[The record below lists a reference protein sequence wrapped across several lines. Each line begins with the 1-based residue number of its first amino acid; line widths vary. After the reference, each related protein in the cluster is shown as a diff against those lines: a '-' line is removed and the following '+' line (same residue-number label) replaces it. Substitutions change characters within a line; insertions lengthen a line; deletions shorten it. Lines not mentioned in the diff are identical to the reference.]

1 MEAAIVFIGLFGILF
16 VIGAALGLVAFTR
29 LSKVDQND
37 LVRIPELLR
46 RVAELERRL
55 GIGQEAEPVTAEP
68 VPPPVLRP
76 PVPRPPFPVPPR
88 TDLETVIAGRWLNR
102 VGLLLVFLAAFY
114 ALKWEFDN
122 NVLGPTGRVALWTLV
137 GAGLV
142 AYGQW
147 LAARGH
153 RYLADGLTGLGGAVL
168 YLTLYFGW
176 SYYKLF
182 PPVAAFVAMILVTA
196 AMLAIAVGRDSQRV
210 ALLGLIGG
218 FATPLL
224 ASQGQDA
231 QVVLFSYLLI
241 LDAGVLV
248 LARART
254 WRGLEPLALLASTA
268 FFWGWYD
275 EFYHHEQPLVRTAL
289 FATAFFAVF
298 TALPVIRA
306 RVTARLF
313 PEQVGSLLFN
323 AANYLS
329 ALYVLLWPGH
339 RWGLT
344 LAVVALAALH
354 LLVTE
359 AIPPLPRERPV
370 ARMVFAGLALTLV
383 ALAIPIR
390 LEGHWVTI
398 AWAVHGAVLVW
409 SGFRVRWSFLR
420 GAGLVLYGV
429 TVYRLLVF
437 PPHADVFLLNARFAA
452 SVVVL
457 ACVAAALALW
467 RRQTDQV
474 AGRELGV
481 FQALGVTFN
490 VLAVWALSLEVDQ
503 YFTTREPDPEAIRSA
518 RLGGQLTLSLLWT
531 AYSTALVVTGVRR
544 AVSGLRWQG
553 LALFGIVVAKVF
565 FLDLSYLS
573 GGYRVLSSIV
583 LGIVLLAVSF
593 LYQRGL
599 AAQAAR

>member
-1 MEAAIVFIGLFGILF
+1 A
-16 VIGAALGLVAFTR
+16 
-29 LSKVDQND
+29 
-37 LVRIPELLR
+37 
-46 RVAELERRL
+46 
-55 GIGQEAEPVTAEP
+55 
-68 VPPPVLRP
+68 
-76 PVPRPPFPVPPR
+76 
-88 TDLETVIAGRWLNR
+88 DLETVIAGRWLNR

-122 NVLGPTGRVALWTLV
+122 NVLGPTGRVAVWTLI

-142 AYGQW
+142 AYSQW

-176 SYYKLF
+176 NYYKLF
-182 PPVAAFVAMILVTA
+182 PPAVAFVAMILVTA
-196 AMLAIAVGRDSQRV
+196 AMLAIAVGRDSQRI

-241 LDAGVLV
+241 LDAGLLV
-248 LARART
+248 LARARA

-268 FFWGWYD
+268 FYWVWYD
-275 EFYHHEQPLVRTAL
+275 EFYHHAEPLLRTAL
-289 FATAFFAVF
+289 FATAFFAVL
-298 TALPVIRA
+298 TALPIIRA

-313 PEQVGSLLFN
+313 PEQVGSVLAN

-339 RWGLT
+339 RWALT
-344 LAVVALAALH
+344 LAVV
-354 LLVTE
+354 
-359 AIPPLPRERPV
+359 
-370 ARMVFAGLALTLV
+370 GLAG
-383 ALAIPIR
+383 I
-390 LEGHWVTI
+390 
-398 AWAVHGAVLVW
+398 
-409 SGFRVRWSFLR
+409 
-420 GAGLVLYGV
+420 
-429 TVYRLLVF
+429 TVFRLLVS
-437 PPHADVFLLNARFAA
+437 PPPADLFLLTARFAA
-452 SVVVL
+452 FVVVL
-457 ACVAAALALW
+457 ACVAAALVLW
-467 RRQTDQV
+467 RRQADQV
-474 AGRELGV
+474 AGRELSV
-481 FQALGVTFN
+481 FQALGVAFN

-518 RLGGQLTLSLLWT
+518 RLGRQLTLSLLWT
-531 AYSTALVVTGVRR
+531 AYSAALVVTGVRR
-544 AVSGLRWQG
+544 AVAGLRWQG

-565 FLDLSYLS
+565 LVDLSYLS

>member
-122 NVLGPTGRVALWTLV
+122 NVLGPTGRVALWTLI

>member
-1 MEAAIVFIGLFGILF
+1 VFIGLFGILF
-16 VIGAALGLVAFTR
+16 VIGAALGIVAFAR
-29 LSKVDQND
+29 LRDVDQSD

-46 RVAELERRL
+46 RIAELERRL

-68 VPPPVLRP
+68 VPPPVVRP
-76 PVPRPPFPVPPR
+76 PVPRPPSPVPPGA
-88 TDLETVIAGRWLNR
+88 DLETVIAGRWLNR

-122 NVLGPTGRVALWTLV
+122 NVLGPTGRVALWTLI

-142 AYGQW
+142 AYSQW
-147 LAARGH
+147 LVVRGH

-176 SYYKLF
+176 NYYKLF
-182 PPVAAFVAMILVTA
+182 PPVVAFAAMILVTA
-196 AMLAIAVGRDSQRV
+196 AMLAIAVGRDSQRI

-241 LDAGVLV
+241 LDAGLLV
-248 LARART
+248 LARARA
-254 WRGLEPLALLASTA
+254 WRGLEPLALLASAA
-268 FFWGWYD
+268 FYWAWYD
-275 EFYHHEQPLVRTAL
+275 EFYHHAEPLLRTAL

-298 TALPVIRA
+298 TALPIIRA

-313 PEQVGSLLFN
+313 PEQVGSVLVN
-323 AANYLS
+323 AANYPG

-339 RWGLT
+339 RWALT

-354 LLVTE
+354 LAVTE
-359 AIPPLPRERPV
+359 AIPRRPREQPV
-370 ARMVFAGLALTLV
+370 ARMLFAGLALTFV

-398 AWAVHGAVLVW
+398 AWAVQGAVLVW

-420 GAGLVLYGV
+420 GAGLVLYGI

-437 PPHADVFLLNARFAA
+437 PPPADVFLLNARFAA
-452 SVVVL
+452 FVVVL
-457 ACVAAALALW
+457 ACVAAALVLW
-467 RRQTDQV
+467 RRQADQV
-474 AGRELGV
+474 AGRELSV
-481 FQALGVTFN
+481 FRALGVAFN

-503 YFTTREPDPEAIRSA
+503 YFTTREPDPEAMRSA
-518 RLGGQLTLSLLWT
+518 RLGRQLTLSLLWT

-544 AVSGLRWQG
+544 AVAGLRWQG
-553 LALFGIVVAKVF
+553 LSLFGIVVAKVF
-565 FLDLSYLS
+565 LIDLSYLS

-593 LYQRGL
+593 LYQRRL
-599 AAQAAR
+599 AAQAAK